1 MEQKKALN
9 RKKLK
14 VILVICIV
22 MIVTAGIGLA
32 VYIHHV
38 DTVTLGRKVSVYRLD
53 VSKLTVEEAQQK
65 ISEAFQNRTD
75 FFQDYP
81 EDTCLAAMMTCNECK
96 GANPIEPIEDK
107 GILEKIDR
115 LVSEKISTIHVGV
128 CRLPDGKHE
137 CPRMTQICNMI
148 EERGI
153 KVVRGTHKE

>member
-1 MEQKKALN
+1 MSRKDETKGEDMESD
-9 RKKLK
+9 
-14 VILVICIV
+14 II
-22 MIVTAGIGLA
+22 
-32 VYIHHV
+32 
-38 DTVTLGRKVSVYRLD
+38 
-53 VSKLTVEEAQQK
+53 K
-65 ISEAFQNRTD
+65 ISHLNKSFGEVKAVN
-75 FFQDYP
+75 YP

-96 GANPIEPIEDK
+96 GVNPIEPIEDK

-153 KVVRGTHKE
+153 KVVRGSHKE

>member
-1 MEQKKALN
+1 MSP
-9 RKKLK
+9 
-14 VILVICIV
+14 CIHSNNV
-22 MIVTAGIGLA
+22 CARVGCLA
-32 VYIHHV
+32 
-38 DTVTLGRKVSVYRLD
+38 
-53 VSKLTVEEAQQK
+53 
-65 ISEAFQNRTD
+65 AFQNRTD

-137 CPRMTQICNMI
+137 CPRMTQLFPQGIVGPGHPYSNVI
-148 EERGI
+148 EYHFMR
-153 KVVRGTHKE
+153 H